1 MIMLGRKKIFN
12 VHRVSVLHDG
22 KTTRAWLHK
31 NVNVLNTIEL
41 ALQNVKMVK
50 FYVMYIIEL
59 ILKREKEIFVDKLY
73 GCDLLSNNSGW
84 GGVKLR
90 K

>member
-1 MIMLGRKKIFN
+1 MGSFYLLGIEIQFCKVK
-12 VHRVSVLHDG
+12 SSGD
-22 KTTRAWLHK
+22 WLHK

-41 ALQNVKMVK
+41 VLQNVKMVK

-59 ILKREKEIFVDKLY
+59 ILKREKEIFVDKFY
-73 GCDLLSNNSGW
+73 GCDLLSNNPGW
-84 GGVKLR
+84 DGVKLR